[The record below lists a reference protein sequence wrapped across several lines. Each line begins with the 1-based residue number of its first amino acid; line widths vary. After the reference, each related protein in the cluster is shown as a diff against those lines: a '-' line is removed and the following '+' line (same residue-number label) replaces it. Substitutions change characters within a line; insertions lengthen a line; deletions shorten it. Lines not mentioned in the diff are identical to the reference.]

1 MYFHRKSLIKDVK
14 LSCPPKTHFA
24 MGCIRQEA
32 FKTGAF
38 AYVQH
43 VRERESMKG
52 QSVWGCQNVSRW
64 FNNCCSMVAS
74 SS

>member
-52 QSVWGCQNVSRW
+52 QSV
-64 FNNCCSMVAS
+64 
-74 SS
+74 